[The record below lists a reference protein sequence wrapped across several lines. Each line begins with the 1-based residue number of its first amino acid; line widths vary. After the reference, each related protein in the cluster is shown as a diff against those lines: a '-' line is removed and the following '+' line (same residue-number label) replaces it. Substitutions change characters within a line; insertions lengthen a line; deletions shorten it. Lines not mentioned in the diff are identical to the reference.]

1 MAQTPEIKELTRLLN
16 KANDIRQQRLAAQ
29 RAVDDMK
36 TEEDLLTQKLTTIL
50 RAEKLEAFG
59 TAKANVTLKR
69 SIVPT
74 LVDEAALLKWGQ
86 KAGNEDVLKVGVV
99 AAAWKLR
106 VAAGVKV
113 PGVDTFTKESVSVT
127 PVKAA

>member
-1 MAQTPEIKELTRLLN
+1 MAQTPEIKQLTRLLN

-50 RAEKLEAFG
+50 RTEKLEAFG

-74 LVDEAALLKWGQ
+74 LVDEAALLQW
-86 KAGNEDVLKVGVV
+86 ARRPGNEDVLKVGVV